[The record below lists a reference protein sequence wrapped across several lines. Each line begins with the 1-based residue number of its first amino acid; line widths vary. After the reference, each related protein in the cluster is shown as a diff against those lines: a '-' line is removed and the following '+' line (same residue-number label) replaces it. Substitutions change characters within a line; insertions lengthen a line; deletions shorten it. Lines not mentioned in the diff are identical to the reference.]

1 MLDHARLVGLIGYH
15 LRVHHFG
22 LRRSTHLRITIVIVV
37 IVIVVVIVVVVVLVV
52 VSVVVILPS
61 RWALLVPYMHRVG
74 VLQQLRV
81 GLAAG
86 AFALA
91 LHTAGAKRQHTTNAG
106 HVSVTRQG
114 TAGVVP

>member
-1 MLDHARLVGLIGYH
+1 M
-15 LRVHHFG
+15 HHFS
-22 LRRSTHLRITIVIVV
+22 LRRSSHLRITIVIVV
-37 IVIVVVIVVVVVLVV
+37 IVVVVILVI
-52 VSVVVILPS
+52 VSVVVILPPW
-61 RWALLVPYMHRVG
+61 WALLVPHMHRVR

-81 GLAAG
+81 GLTAG